1 MNKYFVGCR
10 LKFSIGK
17 SRLMINK
24 TSLFFYIGIKLFPVY
39 IAKDDRDGVGKNLKK
54 LGQL

>member
-1 MNKYFVGCR
+1 
-10 LKFSIGK
+10 
-17 SRLMINK
+17 MINK